1 MTMAMFASNSTNSTF
16 YVLSDNSTV
25 ASLITSISAN
35 CTIASNSSTAPSPY
49 NGTASQPS
57 PEQAVQYYRAS
68 SVVLTLNGY
77 NDTSALSNNTDAMPV
92 PLPTWVDTSLLNCLN
107 YTIGEAVPLISGASS
122 NSIGGASAPMQT
134 LYLALIPLLL
144 LWQLFS

>member
-57 PEQAVQYYRAS
+57 LEQAVQYYRAS

-77 NDTSALSNNTDAMPV
+77 NDTSALSNNTDATPV

-122 NSIGGASAPMQT
+122 NSISGASAPMQT